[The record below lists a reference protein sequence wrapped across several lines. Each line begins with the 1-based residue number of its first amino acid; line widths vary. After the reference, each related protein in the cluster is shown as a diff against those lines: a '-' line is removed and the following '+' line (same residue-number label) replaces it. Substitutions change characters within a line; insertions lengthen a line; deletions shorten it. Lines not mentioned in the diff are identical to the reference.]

1 MVPPPPPPPP
11 PPPSGSVPNIA
22 SSKLL
27 NPSGEVTHSTS
38 AKPDESRNSLLS
50 SIRAGKQLRKTTT
63 VDKSGPLLPK
73 KQTSSDSGSRTDQ
86 VSSRGPANLGGL
98 FAGGM
103 PSLRPTN
110 SRFSSAANTGKPT
123 SDQPP
128 FMKFPSRSSDQISVN
143 QTIGTDNKS
152 QVPHFSNRSAIESQS
167 ATPATRIQRNRPSEI
182 SSTSQQTVSEPSN
195 IASTMPSFSL
205 PDRIPMN
212 SGSFMTFEASFES
225 RFTFQAEL
233 PPPEPFNPNLS
244 KNYPS
249 KKEKEKTKSKAPLP
263 PKNHHDLKETFRAP
277 TRAAPDRPA
286 PFPPATT
293 RPAPDR
299 PPPPRPSSRPPPPP
313 PPRKK

>member
-212 SGSFMTFEASFES
+212 SGSFMTFEA
-225 RFTFQAEL
+225 
-233 PPPEPFNPNLS
+233 
-244 KNYPS
+244 
-249 KKEKEKTKSKAPLP
+249 KSKAPLP